1 MTPIIWICTLS
12 LCILWHDALAA
23 ALDSINATR
32 SQLMC
37 LNSART
43 ALNGSPSGANAAASW
58 RRALSA
64 LTRLSASEREPAIQR
79 ADLAPY
85 RVLKIIEACDHHANL
100 TCKMVPVTL
109 FAQRMWTSQ
118 VAKQPASCRGHVEKL
133 TVFHAVVQD
142 STLPG
147 PPKQR
152 TFIAANLK
160 EAEDLMPH
168 YLLQLLIAVSL
179 LPKDQAYVSIYESGS
194 HDNTGMGI
202 S

>member
-1 MTPIIWICTLS
+1 
-12 LCILWHDALAA
+12 
-23 ALDSINATR
+23 
-32 SQLMC
+32 MC

-64 LTRLSASEREPAIQR
+64 FTRLSASEREPAIQR

-109 FAQRMWTSQ
+109 LAQRMWTPQ
-118 VAKQPASCRGHVEKL
+118 LAKQPASCRSHVEKL
-133 TVFHAVVQD
+133 TVFPAIVQD

-147 PPKQR
+147 LPKQR

-160 EAEDLMPH
+160 EVEDLMPH
-168 YLLQLLIAVSL
+168 YVLQLLIAVSL
-179 LPKDQAYVSIYESGS
+179 LPKGQAYVSIYESGS
-194 HDNTGMGI
+194 HDNTGLGI

>member
-12 LCILWHDALAA
+12 LCTLRHNAFAA

-64 LTRLSASEREPAIQR
+64 FTRLSASEREPAIQR

-109 FAQRMWTSQ
+109 LAQRMWTSRL
-118 VAKQPASCRGHVEKL
+118 AKRPASFAENL
-133 TVFHAVVQD
+133 TVSPAIVQD

-147 PPKQR
+147 LPKQR

-160 EAEDLMPH
+160 QVEDLMPH
-168 YLLQLLIAVSL
+168 YVLQLLIAVSL

>member
-1 MTPIIWICTLS
+1 
-12 LCILWHDALAA
+12 
-23 ALDSINATR
+23 
-32 SQLMC
+32 MC
-37 LNSART
+37 LNGART
-43 ALNGSPSGANAAASW
+43 ALNGSPSGSNAAASW

-64 LTRLSASEREPAIQR
+64 FTRLSASEREPAIQR

-85 RVLKIIEACDHHANL
+85 RVLKIIEACDDHANL

-109 FAQRMWTSQ
+109 LTQRLWTSQ
-118 VAKQPASCRGHVEKL
+118 YAKRPASCRSHVEEL
-133 TVFHAVVQD
+133 TVFPAIVQD

-147 PPKQR
+147 LPKQR

-160 EAEDLMPH
+160 ESEDLMPH
-168 YLLQLLIAVSL
+168 YVLQLLIAVSL